1 MQDTVDKI
9 LKENKLSL
17 TEVRRKIL
25 ELFLK
30 ADYALVAAD
39 IEKVLPTN
47 IDRVTVY
54 RTLQSFLQKGL
65 IHLIPTTDNS
75 IKYAFTKED
84 LKHKELQQN
93 HVHFV
98 CNNCNK
104 TICLED
110 VTIPVVNLPQGY
122 TAQFHELV
130 ITGTCV
136 SCILRN

>member
-1 MQDTVDKI
+1 MQDNINKI

-17 TEVRRKIL
+17 TEARRRVL

-30 ADYALVAAD
+30 ADYALVGAD
-39 IEKVLPTN
+39 IEKTLPAN

-54 RTLQSFLQKGL
+54 RTLQSFLKKGL
-65 IHLIPTTDNS
+65 IHLIPTTDDT

-84 LKHKELQQN
+84 LKHKLLQQN

-104 TICLED
+104 TICLEG
-110 VTIPVVNLPQGY
+110 VTIPAIILPEGFKEH
-122 TAQFHELV
+122 FHELV
-130 ITGTCV
+130 ITGVCNN
-136 SCILRN
+136 CK